1 MNIADLFKH
10 KTVFSLEV
18 FPPKKYSS
26 VETVLPTLTALKNVN
41 PDFISVTLGAGGSA
55 QSDGTVAVVN
65 LIQNH
70 LNIPAVA
77 HVPGLYQDQIQVDQ
91 LIQRLQSINVDN
103 ILALRG
109 DAIPGLSPR
118 GVFNHASDLIAYVHE
133 KYPNINIASACY
145 PECHQEATSFL
156 DDINHLKLKIDS
168 GSDHLIS
175 QLFFDNNHFY
185 DFQEKLALA
194 GINVPVE
201 AGIMPCTSKNQIER
215 IAQISGVPVPEK
227 FKKILNRY
235 ADNKVAL
242 KDAGIAYAI
251 DQIVDLVS
259 QGVDGIHLYTMNK
272 PDVAQRIWDA
282 TKNIFG
288 ATKVKDDGE
297 LKVK

>member
-1 MNIADLFKH
+1 MNIADFFRH

-26 VETVLPTLTALKNVN
+26 VETILPTLTALKNVN

-55 QSDGTVAVVN
+55 QNDGTIAVVN

-77 HVPGLYQDQIQVDQ
+77 HVPGLYQDQHQVDQ
-91 LIQRLQSINVDN
+91 LIKRLQKVNVDN

-109 DAIPGLSPR
+109 DRIPGLAPR
-118 GVFNHASDLIAYVHE
+118 GVFEHASDLIEYVHNQ
-133 KYPNINIASACY
+133 YPDINIASACY

-156 DDINHLKLKIDS
+156 EDIENLKIKINS

-185 DFQEKLALA
+185 EFREKLSLA
-194 GINVPVE
+194 GVHVPVE
-201 AGIMPCTSKNQIER
+201 AGIMPCTSKKQIER
-215 IAQISGVPVPEK
+215 ITQIAGVPVPDK
-227 FKKILNRY
+227 FKKMMDRY
-235 ADNKVAL
+235 ADNKLAL

-259 QGVDGIHLYTMNK
+259 QGVDGIHLYTMNH
-272 PDVAQRIWDA
+272 PEVAQRIWDA
-282 TKNIFG
+282 TKNIFN
-288 ATKVKDDGE
+288 ANIETKGSIQS
-297 LKVK
+297 